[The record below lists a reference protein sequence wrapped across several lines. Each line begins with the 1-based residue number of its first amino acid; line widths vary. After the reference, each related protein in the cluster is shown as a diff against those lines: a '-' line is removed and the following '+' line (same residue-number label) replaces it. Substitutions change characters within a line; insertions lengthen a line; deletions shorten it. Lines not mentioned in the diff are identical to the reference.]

1 MRYSSLFF
9 YLAATVD
16 FKLCAAQGSLI
27 KNTVALQPQIDV
39 VGVSTLEGVVCLPDF
54 FPLQDLDP
62 MKPKSVDNYTIPQFD
77 ESGYIGPTS
86 SIDSDVLELLAS
98 LSIEDK
104 VGQMVQVPMWD
115 MVGCDG
121 LINMTYV
128 NLMVEK
134 YRVGSVLDSPSNN
147 AGRWNL
153 NSPQRFA
160 NFTNTFQQVAVTK
173 GSKIPIVNGID
184 TLRGAGFVKG
194 ATTFTAPVNTG
205 ATFNPIHAYNAG
217 RVGAKD
223 TRSVGVHWTFG
234 PLADIN
240 VQKLWSRN
248 YENFGEDPYLIG
260 EMMHAGVKGVQGN
273 YKKDRTRIA
282 ATFKHFIGY
291 SDPRNGLD
299 QGDRYIPFNHLLEFM
314 VPQFQRAI
322 DAGSATGMEAYGA
335 LNGQDT
341 IVSKRLLKTLLRDQM
356 NFTGVLISDFNEIYS
371 QFDKHFTAFNM
382 SDATFMTLNNTSVDM
397 SMGFEPFL
405 FVDTV
410 LDLVN
415 SGLIPESR
423 IDESVSRILQLKKDL
438 GLFENPYSDLSLI
451 DTVGSAQDV
460 ELARDGAR
468 ESLILLKNENNVLP
482 LSPEENVLF
491 VGPSFNSSSY
501 ITGAWS
507 IRMQGANEYEK
518 DTPYGGYCDT
528 ILEGVEGIIG
538 RTPNYIQGYTI
549 EGDRVS
555 GYDTIVRQ
563 ARKADK
569 VVFLFGERPGTEVAA
584 NIRSLKMAEDQYNIA
599 RRVIRETSTPVVLL
613 LLQNHPYLLGELSSL
628 SDGIINAN
636 LPGAYGGLPVAEAL
650 YGKFSPSGR
659 QPYSYPKM
667 DYQAPV
673 TYFSPLWNEYDP
685 EFAFGQ
691 GFGYNNITY
700 SNITVSSAELRPGNP
715 ITVSVTAFNNG
726 KMSQLEPVLMFTT
739 QKIRREYAPERY
751 RLRAFD
757 KQPIAPGTSRVFS
770 FNLAAEEM
778 MFYNIDNERILS
790 EGPVDITINAF
801 NKNAVVESV
810 YLHVN

>member
-1 MRYSSLFF
+1 MRYSLFF
-9 YLAATVD
+9 YLVVSADLNLTTPQPSLLN
-16 FKLCAAQGSLI
+16 KTKAQ
-27 KNTVALQPQIDV
+27 QPKIDV
-39 VGVSTLEGVVCLPDF
+39 VGVRTLEGVTCLPNF

-62 MKPKSVDNYTIPQFD
+62 MMPKSVDSYQIPQFD
-77 ESGYIGPTS
+77 ESGYIGPS
-86 SIDSDVLELLAS
+86 SNIDSDVLELLAS

-104 VGQMVQVPMWD
+104 VGQMVQVPMWN

-121 LINMTYV
+121 LINMTYE

-160 NFTNTFQQVAVTK
+160 NFTNTFQHIAITK

-194 ATTFTAPVNTG
+194 ATTFTAPVNIG
-205 ATFNPIHAYNAG
+205 ATFNPIHSYNAG

-223 TRSVGVHWTFG
+223 TRSIGVHWTFG

-248 YENFGEDPYLIG
+248 YESFGEDPYLIG
-260 EMMHAGVKGVQGN
+260 EMMHAGIKGVQGN

-282 ATFKHFIGY
+282 STFKHFIGY
-291 SDPRNGLD
+291 SGPLNGRD
-299 QGDRYIPFNHLLEFM
+299 EEDRYIPYNHLLEYLA
-314 VPQFQRAI
+314 PPFQRAI
-322 DAGSATGMEAYGA
+322 DVGSATGMEAYGA
-335 LNGQDT
+335 VNGQDT
-341 IVSKRLLKTLLRDQM
+341 IASKRLLK
-356 NFTGVLISDFNEIYS
+356 
-371 QFDKHFTAFNM
+371 
-382 SDATFMTLNNTSVDM
+382 
-397 SMGFEPFL
+397 
-405 FVDTV
+405 
-410 LDLVN
+410 
-415 SGLIPESR
+415 
-423 IDESVSRILQLKKDL
+423 LKKDL

-451 DTVGSAQDV
+451 DTVGSAQDI

-468 ESLILLKNENNVLP
+468 ESLILLKNENNALP
-482 LSPEENVLF
+482 LSPGENVLF

-507 IRMQGANEYEK
+507 IRMQGSNEYEK

-528 ILEGVEGIIG
+528 ILEGIEGIIG

-569 VVFLFGERPGTEVAA
+569 VVFLFGEKPGTETAA
-584 NIRSLKMAEDQYNIA
+584 IIKTLRMAEDQYNIA
-599 RRVIRETSTPVVLL
+599 KRVIEETITSVILI
-613 LLQNHPYLLGELSSL
+613 LLQNHPYLLGEPSSI

-673 TYFSPLWNEYDP
+673 VYYTPIWNEYDP

-691 GFGYNNITY
+691 GMGYNNITY
-700 SNITVSSAELRPGNP
+700 SNITVSSVELRPGKP

-726 KMSQLEPVLMFTT
+726 NMNQLEPVLMFTT
-739 QKIRREYAPERY
+739 QNIRREYSPERY
-751 RLRAFD
+751 RLRAFN
-757 KQPIAPGTSRVFS
+757 KQPIGPGASRIFS
-770 FNLAAEEM
+770 FNLTAEEM
-778 MFYNIDNERILS
+778 MFYNIDNNRILS

-801 NKNAVVESV
+801 NVNAVAKSI
-810 YLHVN
+810 YLYEN